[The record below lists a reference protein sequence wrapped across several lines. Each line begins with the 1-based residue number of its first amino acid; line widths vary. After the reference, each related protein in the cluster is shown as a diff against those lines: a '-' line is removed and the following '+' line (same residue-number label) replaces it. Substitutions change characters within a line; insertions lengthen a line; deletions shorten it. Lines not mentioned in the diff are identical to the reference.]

1 LGSRFGV
8 PNADHG
14 ALHSFLRHPS
24 GTRGHNARHHEEAAT
39 QDAFSGEA
47 SAERGA
53 RAELTK
59 ATART
64 RADGPAAARPRSSCG
79 SSAERRSTPSAA
91 RSASRPA
98 SSPSGVTRR
107 SPACRPGSS
116 RASPTSAT
124 ASSTTSRP
132 RSATRPCRSR
142 SWRTASALRR
152 GGHRFEPVDITL
164 REEALRHPPRLQGVA
179 AHPRHRPRHKA
190 LANTE
195 PKLP

>member
-1 LGSRFGV
+1 MHDTMKK
-8 PNADHG
+8 P
-14 ALHSFLRHPS
+14 RH
-24 GTRGHNARHHEEAAT
+24 
-39 QDAFSGEA
+39 
-47 SAERGA
+47 
-53 RAELTK
+53 K
-59 ATART
+59 
-64 RADGPAAARPRSSCG
+64 
-79 SSAERRSTPSAA
+79 TPSAA
-91 RSASRPA
+91 KRARSASGADEGDRQDKGRW
-98 SSPSGVTRR
+98 SSRRKTEVVLRLFRGETLDALSREIGVT
-107 SPACRPGSS
+107 PGKLAEWCDEALAGMQAGSS

-142 SWRTASALRR
+142 SWRTASTLRR